1 MSFCTAIN
9 CVDGRVQLPVIQF
22 LKDRFQ
28 VSHVDSITET
38 GPVRIFHKVADLM
51 TLNSIFNRINH
62 SLRCH
67 ESRAIAIC
75 AHAGCDSNPVDDSI
89 QEQQLRRAVIFLK
102 ESYPDA
108 QVIALWVDINGTVSE
123 IAS

>member
-9 CVDGRVQLPVIQF
+9 CVDGRVQLPVIRF
-22 LKDRFQ
+22 LQERFH

-62 SLRCH
+62 SIRYH
-67 ESRAIAIC
+67 DSRAIAVC
-75 AHAGCDSNPVDDSI
+75 AHADCDSNPVDETI
-89 QEQQLRRAVIFLK
+89 QKQQLQRAMIFLK
-102 ESYPDA
+102 ESYPDKEI
-108 QVIALWVDINGTVSE
+108 VGLWVNESLDVREIAL
-123 IAS
+123 